1 MNFPIAILLFCTMCG
16 LVDKI
21 IGGRFGLAE
30 EFDRGMTMMGS
41 LSLTMAGIYCFAV
54 MLGRALAAILQ
65 TVSLPFDP
73 TILVSSVLAVDMG
86 AYSIAD
92 TLCTD
97 PAQKIF
103 SGVLL
108 ASTLG
113 CTISFS
119 LPIAL
124 GSVPSKDSKTLMTGM
139 VYGIIATPAALI
151 VGGLMAG
158 MGLSDFFTH
167 LLPVVIICAVL
178 GLCIFYGGERAVGV
192 FQKVGKG
199 INILAIVL
207 FALVVV
213 QIFFDTP
220 QIQFVDPALI
230 GEALTIV
237 FKISVVVCGSFI
249 LSNLILRKF
258 MHPILSLA
266 RKIHVNEFAIIGM
279 LLNLI
284 NSVSM
289 FSVFGK
295 MDKRGQLMN
304 AAAAVTSGFVF
315 GGQLAFVSSVNN
327 DAVLTFIVSK
337 LVGGLVSV
345 IIAIL
350 VSPPYDPQSVE
361 EELAATRER
370 N

>member
-1 MNFPIAILLFCTMCG
+1 M
-16 LVDKI
+16 
-21 IGGRFGLAE
+21 
-30 EFDRGMTMMGS
+30 
-41 LSLTMAGIYCFAV
+41 
-54 MLGRALAAILQ
+54 
-65 TVSLPFDP
+65 
-73 TILVSSVLAVDMG
+73 
-86 AYSIAD
+86 
-92 TLCTD
+92 
-97 PAQKIF
+97 
-103 SGVLL
+103 LL

-167 LLPVVIICAVL
+167 LLPVVVICAVL

-361 EELAATRER
+361 EELAAARER